1 MRITNYPN
9 SCCYKKTSNKVT
21 FSSGAREYKNTIL
34 DGCAR
39 KDVRTTTWMFRDLDW
54 GSFAKL
60 LDKNFCD
67 KPKVNIYSLAA
78 ADGSEAYTCA
88 IAIKECIP
96 ENRRKKFFPIRAYD
110 IDDEILSA
118 ARSGRINLF
127 PADRSTI
134 AKFVESHDWKRYL
147 TNTGLNKYFKD
158 KAIPIFV
165 ENNTLVQNTYSYR
178 VADSLFSK
186 VDFQKFDVMDRVNG
200 IKDNGNTVLLCRN
213 IFPYLGEWRSVC
225 LLDTIGEKL
234 KKNSIL
240 VIGEFDYT
248 NPNIDVF
255 VEMAGFERVSRYVFR
270 KKD

>member
-1 MRITNYPN
+1 MRISNYPN
-9 SCCYKKTSNKVT
+9 NLYNKKSPVSVT
-21 FSSGAREYKNTIL
+21 FSSGMREYKNTIV
-34 DGCAR
+34 DNNV
-39 KDVRTTTWMFRDLDW
+39 KKEVRTSTWFFRDLNW
-54 GSFAKL
+54 EKFVKL
-60 LDKNFCD
+60 LDRNFCD

-78 ADGSEAYTCA
+78 SDGSEAYSCA
-88 IAIKECIP
+88 IAVKECIP
-96 ENRRKKFFPIRAYD
+96 EGRQNKFFPILASD
-110 IDDEILSA
+110 IDDEVLNVA
-118 ARSGRINLF
+118 KSGRINLF
-127 PADRSTI
+127 PVDRNEI
-134 AKFVESHDWKRYL
+134 AKFVEKHDWKRFI